1 LGQKRIGL
9 AISRGKIAFKYQTLA
24 VSDLDSAI
32 GQILK
37 ICQQEKVGKIVVGLA
52 KNKQQQAGFE
62 AKKQMEF
69 TAELEKKAKLP
80 VVLENEFLTS
90 REAERLLREQ
100 NISARK
106 ISQNIDSTAAQIILQ
121 SYLDREN

>member
-1 LGQKRIGL
+1 MGQKRIGL